1 IGLGAHLGASL
12 ASFGEQIS
20 VGGRTKQLADVVFM
34 TARAIGEAREEL
46 SLGASIVRRDEARH
60 IDLVSTSGRLDLAVG
75 GTAGLMS
82 LAPAGRDMGAG
93 E

>member
-1 IGLGAHLGASL
+1 
-12 ASFGEQIS
+12 
-20 VGGRTKQLADVVFM
+20 M

-46 SLGASIVRRDEARH
+46 SLGASIVRRDEARRT
-60 IDLVSTSGRLDLAVG
+60 DLVSTSGRLDLAVG

-93 E
+93 EQAQGSGRAAQPSG